1 MAEGGG
7 ASTPG
12 ADTGGSK
19 RRRRR
24 RPRRG
29 SAHAAG
35 DAKARAASRGGDT
48 AGDAPRSSGRTAPGA
63 EPGRTHAGTGQG
75 QKRKPQ
81 RKSPRKTQKKEHQKK
96 EQKKEQKSQK
106 QRQKRR
112 GTSGKASRRPRG
124 APTKREISAG
134 GVVYRRDGDEIE
146 IVLASRRTRRGELA
160 WGLAKGG
167 IEDNESPEEAAVRE
181 VREETGL
188 LAEIEDSLGETR
200 YFYVW
205 EDVRIRKTVHFFL
218 MRHTGGN
225 IDDRDDEMEEIRWF
239 PLERA
244 LKRAAYRGERD
255 VLVRAAEILR

>member
-7 ASTPG
+7 AATPG
-12 ADTGGSK
+12 AGADGSK

-24 RPRRG
+24 RPRR
-29 SAHAAG
+29 SFARAAG
-35 DAKARAASRGGDT
+35 DAKAQGAIQGGDA
-48 AGDAPRSSGRTAPGA
+48 AGDAPLSSARTDRAAA
-63 EPGRTHAGTGQG
+63 EPGRIRAETGRG

-81 RKSPRKTQKKEHQKK
+81 RKSPRKAQTPEKA
-96 EQKKEQKSQK
+96 KEQKSRK

-112 GTSGKASRRPRG
+112 GTSGKASRRSRG

-134 GVVYRRDGDEIE
+134 GVVYRKDGDEIE
-146 IVLASRRTRRGELA
+146 IVLASRRTRRGGLA

-188 LAEIEDSLGETR
+188 IAEIEDSLGETR

-255 VLVRAAEILR
+255 VLARATEILR